1 MFVRWLALPA
11 LAALCGCVSVK
22 NENALVPPTGL
33 YSHFRAP
40 LTINRGAVPC
50 ANLKSGVSSRA
61 VYVKDWVYSGLSVEV
76 CDMALREACEAG
88 GLRKLH
94 YADYEQQSF
103 FGFVTV
109 FSVTAYGE

>member
-1 MFVRWLALPA
+1 MSVRWFVLPA

-22 NENALVPPTGL
+22 HENALVPPTGL

-40 LTINRGAVPC
+40 LTVNRHAVPC
-50 ANLKSGVSSRA
+50 ANLKSGKASHA
-61 VYVKDWVYSGLSVEV
+61 VYVKDWVYTGLSAEV
-76 CDMALREACEAG
+76 CDMALHEACVAG
-88 GLRKLH
+88 GIKKLH

-103 FGFVTV
+103 FGFVTL